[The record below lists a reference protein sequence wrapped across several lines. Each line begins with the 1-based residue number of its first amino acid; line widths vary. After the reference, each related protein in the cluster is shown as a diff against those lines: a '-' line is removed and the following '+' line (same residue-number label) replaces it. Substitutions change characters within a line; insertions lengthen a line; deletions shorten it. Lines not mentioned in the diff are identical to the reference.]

1 MAEDAFNPSH
11 SQSPWPEVNGLNGL
25 STHAPVDANEFVN
38 SEGITATAEAH
49 IFVAEKI
56 PHGMGL
62 SVAEPQRLF
71 QGVFCCYL
79 ALFYS
84 VSDVI

>member
-11 SQSPWPEVNGLNGL
+11 SQSPWPEVNGLNDF
-25 STHAPVDANEFVN
+25 STHAPLDANEFVN

-49 IFVAEKI
+49 RFVAEKI

-62 SVAEPQRLF
+62 SVAEPQSLF
-71 QGVFCCYL
+71 LGMFCCYL
-79 ALFYS
+79 ACFCS
-84 VSDVI
+84 DSDVI

>member
-1 MAEDAFNPSH
+1 VAEDAFNPSH

-25 STHAPVDANEFVN
+25 STHASVDANEFMN
-38 SEGITATAEAH
+38 SGITATSEAH
-49 IFVAEKI
+49 MFVAEKI
-56 PHGMGL
+56 PHGMGR

-71 QGVFCCYL
+71 QGMFCCSL
-79 ALFYS
+79 TCFCS